1 MTHHANSW
9 RLSCALLI
17 CASLLAGVGCS
28 STQAAHQGNGGSNS
42 ADGAA
47 AYVQET
53 GQRGDSIAQATPAQ
67 CGPFDSTVSCCLKQ
81 HPGEFERCG
90 AIDPGKAPTR
100 APKQAPRTDPNPY
113 PPPTTDPYSPP
124 TDAAPPDRRKRDQQ
138 CRVYWNQC
146 IALGGEYEKRGQHG
160 RTICASCYDQCMGL
174 GYWPKE
180 VNDFECLGGF

>member
-1 MTHHANSW
+1 MFQHANSW
-9 RLSCALLI
+9 CLRCALLF
-17 CASLLAGVGCS
+17 CANLLASVGCS
-28 STQAAHQGNGGSNS
+28 STQAAHEGSGASGS

-47 AYVQET
+47 VRGQGSA
-53 GQRGDSIAQATPAQ
+53 QRGDAIAQAAPAQ

-81 HPGEFERCG
+81 HRGEFERCG

-113 PPPTTDPYSPP
+113 PPPP
-124 TDAAPPDRRKRDQQ
+124 TDTAPPDKRKRDQQ
-138 CRVYWNQC
+138 CLDYYVQC

-160 RTICASCYDQCMGL
+160 RTICASCYDKCTGL

-180 VNDFECLGGF
+180 VNDFECLGGS